1 VIIGPEDNLAVWAVT
16 EGVNEMVEAEAEH
29 IFRCCLC
36 YKDGT
41 LAVRTA
47 TLMRLD
53 CAKHGS
59 TLHQRWIKRPDGVL
73 EPAEA

>member
-1 VIIGPEDNLAVWAVT
+1 MAAHDTPEPEYVY
-16 EGVNEMVEAEAEH
+16 
-29 IFRCCLC
+29 RCCLC
-36 YKDGT
+36 HKNEG
-41 LAVRTA
+41 LRFKTA

-53 CAKHGS
+53 CVKHGS